1 VTTGTIGTQYFE
13 QYRYDT
19 GNLPFARSRDAYAG
33 GPSFAEYLEKAA
45 DGGRAADAGVADAGG
60 PLVPPPSAKGP
71 GAPGESLPAVA
82 AEFPE
87 RSPGK
92 PVIDKTSKLY
102 EQCLELQTFLV
113 KNLLTGMRNTVQ
125 KSSLVEEGLAGKF
138 YEDMLWDEY
147 AKDFSRNAGFGL
159 AELAYLELTGQRGIR
174 R

>member
-1 VTTGTIGTQYFE
+1 M
-13 QYRYDT
+13 
-19 GNLPFARSRDAYAG
+19 
-33 GPSFAEYLEKAA
+33 EKAA
-45 DGGRAADAGVADAGG
+45 DGTISGNPAPLPGSASYSEVLEG
-60 PLVPPPSAKGP
+60 PLFAGE
-71 GAPGESLPAVA
+71 APEESVK
-82 AEFPE
+82 

-102 EQCLELQTFLV
+102 EQCQELQTFLV

-125 KSSLVEEGLAGKF
+125 KSGLIEEGLAGKF

-147 AKDFSRNAGFGL
+147 AKDFSRNSEFGL

>member
-1 VTTGTIGTQYFE
+1 VTIGTQYFE

-19 GNLPFARSRDAYAG
+19 KNLPLARSADDYAG

-45 DGGRAADAGVADAGG
+45 DGPISGNPAPLPEAVNRSEALEGPLFAGRA
-60 PLVPPPSAKGP
+60 PE
-71 GAPGESLPAVA
+71 ESLR
-82 AEFPE
+82 

-92 PVIDKTSKLY
+92 PVIDKTSELY
-102 EQCLELQTFLV
+102 EQCQELQTFLV

-125 KSSLVEEGLAGKF
+125 KSGLIEDRLAGKF